1 MQAFKQKEE
10 KRLTEGQ
17 CIGLN
22 DQPVIFSLIRG
33 EGGDPVLRLFPRPAL
48 LLQLLPQHLA
58 VVGVLLQ
65 GFIQFDLSSGLGV
78 LELLRVPEF
87 SLHKLILQLSGD
99 FLLSVQG
106 LAVLDGELLLF
117 SCDPEKETVN
127 RKKPVGSREARQTKN
142 NMVPLSAES

>member
-48 LLQLLPQHLA
+48 LLQFRPQHLA

-65 GFIQFDLSSGLGV
+65 GFIQLSLSSSLGV
-78 LELLRVPEF
+78 LELLCVPEF
-87 SLHKLILQLSGD
+87 SLHKLILQLGEASPLSIQS
-99 FLLSVQG
+99 LL
-106 LAVLDGELLLF
+106 VLLGKLLLF
-117 SCDPEKETVN
+117 SCNPGAKC
-127 RKKPVGSREARQTKN
+127 
-142 NMVPLSAES
+142 